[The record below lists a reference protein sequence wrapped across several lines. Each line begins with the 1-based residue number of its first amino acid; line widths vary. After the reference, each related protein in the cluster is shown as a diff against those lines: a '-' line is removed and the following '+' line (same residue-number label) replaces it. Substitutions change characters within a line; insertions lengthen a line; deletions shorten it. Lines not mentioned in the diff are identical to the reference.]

1 MFIGLTSV
9 RSHIVA
15 SELGKKDFEN
25 IVKVDTNS
33 TDLGVLVIRHRE
45 NTTPL
50 LCETFEVGLRKNKLD
65 VIQKMYEQIA
75 SYILR

>member
-1 MFIGLTSV
+1 ML
-9 RSHIVA
+9 
-15 SELGKKDFEN
+15 
-25 IVKVDTNS
+25 KVDTNS

-65 VIQKMYEQIA
+65 VIQKMYQQIV